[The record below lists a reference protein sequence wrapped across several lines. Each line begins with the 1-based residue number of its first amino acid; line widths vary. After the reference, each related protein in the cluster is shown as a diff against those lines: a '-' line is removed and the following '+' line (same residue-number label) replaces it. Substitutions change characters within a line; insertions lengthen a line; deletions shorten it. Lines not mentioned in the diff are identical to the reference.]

1 MANNRDI
8 YVYMD
13 WQYLD
18 SPVFMGVLSSEV
30 LRGKEVF
37 SYNNDSEWLKHSEF
51 RALDPDLG
59 NFIGKQYLPMD
70 KSNFGIFLDS
80 SPDRWGR
87 VLMQRREAILARQE
101 EQPIK
106 KLIEADYLLGVYDG
120 NRMGALR
127 FKLSKDGEFM
137 DDNKLMAAPP
147 WTLIRDL
154 EYASLQIEKE
164 DAIDNPEY
172 VKWLNMLI
180 SPGSSL
186 GGARPKA
193 NVVDE
198 HGALWIA
205 KFPSR
210 QDNKNMGAWE
220 AVTSELAKGCGIVM
234 AECKAQRFNSQQHTF
249 LSKRF
254 DRTVNNRRIH
264 FSSAM
269 TLLGYTDGA
278 SGADGVSY
286 LELAE
291 WIGRNC
297 NNVANNLEQL
307 WRRIVFNIAVSNC
320 DDHLRNHGFILESKG
335 WELSPAYDINPDEY
349 GVGLK
354 LNISEEDNSLD
365 FNLVL
370 SVAKYYG
377 LTKDQGVKIIT
388 EVCNSVSHWQKV
400 ATKYGISRSEQ
411 EIMKSAFKCEYKS
424 SQNLY
429 E

>member
-1 MANNRDI
+1 MVQNRDI

-18 SPVFMGVLSSEV
+18 SPIFMGVLSSEV

-37 SYNNDSEWLKHSEF
+37 SYNNDSEWIERCEF

-59 NFIGKQYLPMD
+59 DFVGKQYLPMD

-87 VLMQRREAILARQE
+87 VLMQRREAILAKQE
-101 EQPIK
+101 DRAIN
-106 KLIEADYLLGVYDG
+106 KLIETDYLLGVYDG

-127 FKLSKDGEFM
+127 FKLSKDGDFI
-137 DDNKLMAAPP
+137 DNNRTMAAPP

-164 DAIDNPEY
+164 HATDNPAY

-193 NVVDE
+193 NVVDA

-205 KFPSR
+205 KFPSKH
-210 QDNKNMGAWE
+210 DNKNMGAWE
-220 AVTSELAKGCGIVM
+220 AVTAELAKDCGIVM
-234 AECKAQRFNSQQHTF
+234 AECRAQRFNSHHHTF

-254 DRTVNNRRIH
+254 DRTDNNRRVH
-264 FSSAM
+264 FSSVM

-278 SGADGVSY
+278 SATDGVSY

-297 NNVANNLEQL
+297 NNVAHNLEQL

-320 DDHLRNHGFILESKG
+320 DDHLRNHGFILDSKG
-335 WELSPAYDINPDEY
+335 WELSPAYDINPDAY
-349 GVGLK
+349 GIGLK
-354 LNISEEDNSLD
+354 LNISEEDSSLD
-365 FNLVL
+365 FDLAL
-370 SVAKYYG
+370 SVSQYYG
-377 LTKDQGVKIIT
+377 LTKDQGAKIIV
-388 EVCNSVSHWQKV
+388 EVCNSVSRWQTI
-400 ATKYGISRSEQ
+400 ATKYSISRSEQ
-411 EIMKSAFKCEYKS
+411 EVMKGAFKFKA
-424 SQNLY
+424 
-429 E
+429 